1 MFGGIRKRL
10 ESMRAIRMLCRQAE
24 LHARRDAKTE
34 PGAEH
39 FMLAALDLPDGTAR
53 AAFAQVGANASSFG
67 DAIAHQ
73 YDEAL
78 RHIGIE
84 PPTVPRHGPRG
95 DAGSAGGGLYHTSA
109 SGGQV
114 MRALTAGRKD
124 HVPLVGAHVV
134 AVVAD
139 MEQGVAARALEA
151 MGVDRG
157 ALKRAAEGAARA

>member
-10 ESMRAIRMLCRQAE
+10 ESMRTIRTLCQQAE
-24 LHARRDAKTE
+24 LHARREAKQE

-39 FMLAALDLPDGTAR
+39 FLLAALDLPDGTAR
-53 AAFAQVGANASSFG
+53 VAFAQVGANAASFG
-67 DAIAHQ
+67 DAIARQ

-84 PPTVPRHGPRG
+84 PPTVSRRGPRQ
-95 DAGSAGGGLYHTSA
+95 DAGGAGGGLYHAAA
-109 SGGQV
+109 SGKQV
-114 MRALTAGRKD
+114 MQALAASHKD
-124 HVPLVGAHVV
+124 HAPLLGAHVV

-139 MEQGVAARALEA
+139 MEHGVAARALEA

-157 ALKRAAEGAARA
+157 ALKRAAEDAARA